1 MICSLLIRYPSFE
14 IIYHLRAGL
23 NINPALLYLM
33 ILLKFGYLLHTS
45 NCCLQHFR
53 FPVDILCCG
62 LFIFLK
68 GLPHY
73 IHV

>member
-1 MICSLLIRYPSFE
+1 MICSLLMRYRSFE
-14 IIYHLRAGL
+14 IIHHLRAGL
-23 NINPALLYLM
+23 NIDPTLLYLM

-45 NCCLQHFR
+45 NFCLQHFG

-68 GLPHY
+68 ALLHY